1 MGRHIAIVDDDPI
14 NLKIAGKMLAKHE
27 MKVSCIPSGKALLSF
42 VKNNRP
48 DLILLDILMP
58 EMDGFETYEKL
69 KVYEAE
75 SGIDEIPVVFLT
87 ADSDKQTEARGF
99 DLGVDDFVRK
109 PFDPD
114 VLVKRVTKVLEKQAQ
129 INKYHKE
136 ATTDKL
142 TGLLN
147 KGAAIEKFTQ
157 LVRDKSGML
166 MMIDLDSFKLVNDLY
181 GHDMG
186 DEVLISFSK
195 IITKALGENDVIGR
209 MGGDEFSA
217 FSVSVQSE
225 EELKAVT
232 EEINKSLVGRA
243 KELMGEQ
250 MDIPLGA
257 SIGAVKVSGNA
268 QEYPD
273 MIKLADKALYNVKQN
288 GKHGCELY
296 VAGSEAKI
304 SLSDRIDLRS
314 LSMLFSERNIS
325 NTALRLSKDDFVAV
339 YRFVTRYIMRY
350 SKLACKLLFTLDKG
364 TNTSDSEYVTACE
377 DFGVHLEDILR
388 KSDLI
393 MRYNDSQYFIM
404 LTDVKEEAIQHITD
418 HIIDKWIKGNSDV
431 ITISYEMELMKN
443 EEM

>member
-42 VKNNRP
+42 IKNNTP

-58 EMDGFETYEKL
+58 EMDGFETYAKL
-69 KVYEAE
+69 KEYEE
-75 SGIDEIPVVFLT
+75 ETGIDEIPVVFLT

-114 VLVKRVTKVLEKQAQ
+114 VLVKRVNKVLERTAQ

-147 KGAAIEKFTQ
+147 KGAANERFAQ
-157 LVRDKSGML
+157 LVREKAGML

-186 DEVLISFSK
+186 DEILISFAD
-195 IITKALGENDVIGR
+195 IIRAELGENDVIGR

-217 FSVSVQSE
+217 FSVSVLSE
-225 EELKAVT
+225 DRLKKVSEDVNA
-232 EEINKSLVGRA
+232 KLLARA

-257 SIGAVKVSGNA
+257 SIGAVMVMGDG
-268 QEYPD
+268 QEYSE
-273 MIKLADKALYNVKQN
+273 MIKLADKSLYNVKQN
-288 GKHGCELY
+288 GKHGYELY
-296 VAGSEAKI
+296 VAGSGNKV
-304 SLSDRIDLRS
+304 SLNDRIDLRS

-350 SKLACKLLFTLDKG
+350 SKLACKLLFTLDQG
-364 TNTSDSEYVTACE
+364 INTTDSEYAEACE
-377 DFGVHLEDILR
+377 DFGVHLDNILR

-418 HIIDKWIKGNSDV
+418 HIIDKWTKGNSHI

-443 EEM
+443 EDM

>member
-1 MGRHIAIVDDDPI
+1 
-14 NLKIAGKMLAKHE
+14 
-27 MKVSCIPSGKALLSF
+27 
-42 VKNNRP
+42 
-48 DLILLDILMP
+48 
-58 EMDGFETYEKL
+58 
-69 KVYEAE
+69 
-75 SGIDEIPVVFLT
+75 
-87 ADSDKQTEARGF
+87 
-99 DLGVDDFVRK
+99 
-109 PFDPD
+109 
-114 VLVKRVTKVLEKQAQ
+114 
-129 INKYHKE
+129 
-136 ATTDKL
+136 
-142 TGLLN
+142 
-147 KGAAIEKFTQ
+147 
-157 LVRDKSGML
+157 
-166 MMIDLDSFKLVNDLY
+166 
-181 GHDMG
+181 
-186 DEVLISFSK
+186 
-195 IITKALGENDVIGR
+195 
-209 MGGDEFSA
+209 
-217 FSVSVQSE
+217 
-225 EELKAVT
+225 
-232 EEINKSLVGRA
+232 
-243 KELMGEQ
+243 MGEQ

-364 TNTSDSEYVTACE
+364 TNTTDSEYVTACE